1 MTRRHGMSGCLL
13 VATTILLSGCGGAQ
27 STLDPHA
34 QPARDISTLWWWMLA
49 VAGTVLGGA
58 LFLLLLGWIRRREPG
73 MPLLGQNEGAARLL
87 VVIFGIAIPLGVNV
101 ALFVVANLVVAK
113 VTEAPNTRTT
123 PMTIHVVGHQWFWE
137 VRYPGSKAVTANE
150 IHIPVGTRV
159 NLVATTDDVIHSFW
173 VPQLNRK
180 IDMIPGHPNRIL
192 LEADRPGRYRGQCA
206 EFCGMQHA
214 HMAMYVFADPPQ
226 RFRSWLSHNAAP
238 RTPPSTQQ
246 ARRGE
251 QVFDQQ
257 ACASCHT
264 IRGTSAVG
272 DIGPDLTHV
281 GERTSLAALAIP
293 NTRAELLRW
302 IRDPQHVKPG
312 NRMPRLGLPDPDFQS
327 LADYLEGLK

>member
-1 MTRRHGMSGCLL
+1 MSCRHGIPVSVLAAMTVALGGC
-13 VATTILLSGCGGAQ
+13 GAQ

-34 QPARDISTLWWWMLA
+34 EPAREISTLWWWMLA

-58 LFLLLLGWIRRREPG
+58 LFLLFLGWIRRREPG
-73 MPLLGQNEGAARLL
+73 MPLLGQNEGLARLL
-87 VVIFGIAIPLGVNV
+87 VVVFGIAIPLGVNV

-113 VTEAPNTRTT
+113 VTQAPDPRTT
-123 PMTIHVVGHQWFWE
+123 RMTIQVVGHQWWWE
-137 VRYPGSKAVTANE
+137 VRYPGRTAVTANE

-173 VPQLNRK
+173 VPELNRK
-180 IDMIPGHPNRIL
+180 IDMVPGHPNRIL

-206 EFCGMQHA
+206 EFCGLQHA
-214 HMAMYVFADPPQ
+214 HMGLYVFADTPQ
-226 RFRSWLSHNAAP
+226 RFRAWLSHNASP
-238 RTPPSTQQ
+238 RTAPASAQ

-264 IRGTSAVG
+264 IRGTSAAG
-272 DIGPDLTHV
+272 AIGPDLTHV
-281 GERTSLAALAIP
+281 AERSSLAALAIP
-293 NTRAELLRW
+293 NTRAELSRW

-312 NRMPRLGLPDPDFQS
+312 NRMPRLGLPKADFDA
-327 LADYLEGLK
+327 LAEYLDGLR